1 MLSLKA
7 SFLSPAASNSQKY
20 TCVQIIAALQGW
32 VLLTMIMHETL
43 TAAPNRANF
52 ILNGSCSPSRSA
64 LVSSSPK
71 ILASA

>member
-7 SFLSPAASNSQKY
+7 SFLSPAAYDSQKY
-20 TCVQIIAALQGW
+20 TCVQIMAVLQGW
-32 VLLTMIMHETL
+32 ALLTMIMHEAL
-43 TAAPNRANF
+43 TAAPNRASF